1 MTARMRLMVC
11 RVTCAAHWLST
22 DCWPVIGRRSSDVF
36 VNRSGQNFRP
46 GFSFTRT
53 DHGPH

>member
-53 DHGPH
+53 DHGPY